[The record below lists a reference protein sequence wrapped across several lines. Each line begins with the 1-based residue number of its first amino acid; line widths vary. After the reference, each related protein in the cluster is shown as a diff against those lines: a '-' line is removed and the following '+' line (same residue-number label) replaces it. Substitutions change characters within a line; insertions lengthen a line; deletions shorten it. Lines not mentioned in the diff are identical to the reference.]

1 MGEVEERRADMGTSE
16 NEVAAMVR
24 GSVIRQVQHI
34 LRRLNSILKSI
45 ATAIPLGECLGEY
58 KEHVEMTLKDLANLN
73 VGDATGL
80 IDLSS
85 AE

>member
-1 MGEVEERRADMGTSE
+1 MATKK
-16 NEVAAMVR
+16 VAHR
-24 GSVIRQVQHI
+24 LIGQH
-34 LRRLNSILKSI
+34 

>member
-1 MGEVEERRADMGTSE
+1 MKWRLWFEDLLSGRF
-16 NEVAAMVR
+16 NN
-24 GSVIRQVQHI
+24 I

-45 ATAIPLGECLGEY
+45 ATAILLGECLAEY
-58 KEHVEMTLKDLANLN
+58 KEHVEMTLKDLENLN